1 MTKTAMAAVLGAVVG
16 LGLGASSIATS
27 VAQETAQETAA
38 TARGATP
45 TADTY
50 DYLNLFG
57 DVFERMRK
65 DYVEPID
72 DQKVLE
78 AAINGMLSSLDPHSG
93 YMPPAAYKDMQTDT
107 RGEFGGLG
115 MEVTME
121 SGVLTVVSPIDETPA
136 ARAGVR
142 GRDVITHIDGESVD
156 GLTLNQAVDK
166 MRGPVKTKVTLS
178 IYRAPSEDDAA
189 EAPETFDLEL
199 ERDVI
204 RVRAVRWEAKGDI
217 GYLRMTRFSEQ
228 TYENLEAGIA
238 ALKEEIGE
246 EKIRGYVLDLR
257 NNPGGLLSQAVA
269 VSDAFLERGEIVS
282 TRGREPR
289 DADRYNA
296 QPGDLTQGLPI
307 VVLVNGSSAS
317 AAEIVAGAL
326 QDHRRG
332 VVVGQKTFGKGSVQT
347 IMPLAARGAIRL
359 TTARYYTP
367 SGRSI
372 QGLGIE
378 PDIVVGNLKIQT
390 PEAATAASRS
400 ESSLRNSLANKDLTE
415 EERARIKAE
424 HEAREA
430 AAKLREEDYQLSYAV
445 DLLHGLAVYR
455 DFKQAAE

>member
-1 MTKTAMAAVLGAVVG
+1 MNRTAMAAVFGLAAGLAFGAPF
-16 LGLGASSIATS
+16 IAPS
-27 VAQETAQETAA
+27 VAQETAT
-38 TARGATP
+38 TARPAAP
-45 TADTY
+45 ASDTY

-78 AAINGMLSSLDPHSG
+78 AAINGMLASLDPHSG
-93 YMPPAAYKDMQTDT
+93 YMPPEAYKDMQTET

-121 SGVLTVVSPIDETPA
+121 NGILTVVSPIDETPA
-136 ARAGVR
+136 ARAGIR

-156 GLTLNQAVDK
+156 GLTLNQAVEK
-166 MRGPVKTKVTLS
+166 MRGPIKSKVTLS
-178 IYRAPSEDDAA
+178 IYRAPSEDDVSADA
-189 EAPETFDLEL
+189 KETFDLEL

-228 TYENLEAGIA
+228 TYDNLEAGIK

-246 EKIRGYVLDLR
+246 DKLRGYVLDLR

-296 QPGDLTQGLPI
+296 QPGDLTGGLPI

-390 PEAATAASRS
+390 PEAAAAASRS
-400 ESSLRNSLANKDLTE
+400 EASLRNSLANKDLTE

-424 HEAREA
+424 HESREA

>member
-1 MTKTAMAAVLGAVVG
+1 MAGLLGAVAGFAVG
-16 LGLGASSIATS
+16 APFIAPGA
-27 VAQETAQETAA
+27 AQQEAGGAKAA
-38 TARGATP
+38 AP
-45 TADTY
+45 KADTY

-78 AAINGMLSSLDPHSG
+78 AAINGMLTSLDPHSG
-93 YMPPAAYKDMQTDT
+93 YMPPEAYKDMQTET

-121 SGVLTVVSPIDETPA
+121 NGILTVVSPIDETPA
-136 ARAGVR
+136 ARAGIR
-142 GRDVITHIDGESVD
+142 GRDVITHIDGEAVD

-166 MRGPVKTKVTLS
+166 MRGPVKSKVTLT
-178 IYRAPSEDDAA
+178 IYREPGEDEPEAKA
-189 EAPETFDLEL
+189 ESFDLDL

-228 TYENLEAGIA
+228 TFENLEAGIK
-238 ALKEEIGE
+238 ALQTEIGAD
-246 EKIRGYVLDLR
+246 KIRGYVLDLR

-282 TRGREPR
+282 TRGREPQN
-289 DADRYNA
+289 ADRYNA
-296 QPGDLTQGLPI
+296 QPGDLTNGLPI

-326 QDHRRG
+326 QDHRRA

-347 IMPLAARGAIRL
+347 IMPLSAKGAIRL

-378 PDIVVGNLKIQT
+378 PDIVVGNLKIQA
-390 PEAATAASRS
+390 PEASKTAAQARS
-400 ESSLRNSLANKDLTE
+400 EAGLRNSLSNKDLTD
-415 EERARIKAE
+415 EERAKLESE
-424 HEAREA
+424 HKARED

-455 DFKQAAE
+455 EFQQAGE